1 MTIDNLNTLNYP
13 IETEL
18 AKKFWA
24 SKHKCN
30 KVKSIIA
37 FSLNLDNANDN
48 LRRYGYTLSWRKKAI
63 RHFGKYVSQP
73 AMDGIPFSELSTP
86 WWECM
91 GQDPTPPPPFVVLW
105 MDSMNWQ
112 DAMTWDKPYST
123 RGYTGDDTCK
133 TC

>member
-1 MTIDNLNTLNYP
+1 MTPNNLNTLNYP
-13 IETEL
+13 IETEE

-24 SKHKCN
+24 SRHKCN
-30 KVKSIIA
+30 KMKCIIA

-48 LRRYGYTLSWRKKAI
+48 LRRFGYTLSWRKKAI
-63 RHFGKYVSQP
+63 RHFGGYVNQP
-73 AMDGIPFSELSTP
+73 DMAGIPFSEMSTP

-91 GQDPTPPPPFVVLW
+91 GYDPNPPKPDVVRW

-112 DAMTWDKPYST
+112 DAMTWDNPYTTLVYS
-123 RGYTGDDTCK
+123 GEDTCT